1 MRLLIPL
8 VPLRERVRDGRAAPG
23 AGESGLGQPN
33 DGNDSQELRTAAP
46 AWNTLLGQAGRLL
59 AAGDLTAAWQATQ
72 RALLLR
78 TRWECRHRQTLDP
91 TAGQWIVLCACLLS
105 QADWPAARAL
115 ARRAWESACRDWT
128 QGLDEDFCDSCADA
142 MSLTG
147 IMRLCEHCPDE
158 AEALMTAAAAR
169 HAAVAD
175 LQQVVADRL
184 VLALCQEQKGAAAQ
198 AAATRQSARKILEN
212 ELDSERHFRF
222 RFLSDWLDRCGQTR
236 PFLLKGSRIV

>member
-8 VPLRERVRDGRAAPG
+8 VPLRERVRDGRAAPA
-23 AGESGLGQPN
+23 AGESGLRQPN

-59 AAGDLTAAWQATQ
+59 A
-72 RALLLR
+72 
-78 TRWECRHRQTLDP
+78 RWECRHRQTLDP

-128 QGLDEDFCDSCADA
+128 QDLDEDFCDSCADA